1 MVFAVPGVQSTP
13 RVKMMFA
20 QLLTTDIRALR
31 VIMVSILI
39 MSRIES
45 WCWIC
50 WSEEERSWYCNI
62 QVVFVKVVIRFD
74 F

>member
-1 MVFAVPGVQSTP
+1 MVFAVPGVHSTP

-50 WSEEERSWYCNI
+50 WSEERSWYCNI